1 MKNLQE
7 KSKSVTLPVFDSSVK
22 WNIQINSIDQ
32 TDESAHPCQPM
43 SSGRQADDRKK
54 ARPACAGPG

>member
-22 WNIQINSIDQ
+22 WNIQIDFIDLV
-32 TDESAHPCQPM
+32 DESSGPCQSLQPY
-43 SSGRQADDRKK
+43 GRKK